1 MTFAEGYDI
10 ISVMKKN
17 YLSKISYMI
26 IAMMTC
32 VLLAGCS
39 LVPSLNL
46 TQEQEDL
53 IAEYAAGQLVKYE
66 KGHAMGMVPVTAEE
80 LTEEPEVSSND
91 MNAGTEIPVQTEDS
105 EDHTQVEEPGTP
117 VVDDF
122 NYTSESLGGVV
133 PSNVPIGQVFGV
145 EGFDIT
151 YSNFELQKIYPPQE
165 DDNLIFS
172 MQASNGK
179 LLLVVHFNLT
189 NGNDSAC
196 GFDAASS
203 DIKARISVNGGER
216 IPAQTTILLNDL
228 LTYRDEIAP
237 FAMVDSVMVFEVP
250 ESYES
255 GINSLNLILVGP
267 SGENEYILI

>member
-1 MTFAEGYDI
+1 VTFSEGYDI
-10 ISVMKKN
+10 ISFMKKN
-17 YLSKISYMI
+17 YLLKISYMI
-26 IAMMTC
+26 IAMITS

-66 KGHAMGMVPVTAEE
+66 KGHAMGMVPVTEEE
-80 LTEEPEVSSND
+80 LSETEVSSND
-91 MNAGTEIPVQTEDS
+91 MNAVTEIPVQAEDS

-122 NYTSESLGGVV
+122 NATSESVGGVV
-133 PSNVPIGQVFGV
+133 LSNVPIGQAFGV

-216 IPAQTTILLNDL
+216 ILAQTTILLNDL

-250 ESYES
+250 ESYEN

-267 SGENEYILI
+267 SGENEYSLL